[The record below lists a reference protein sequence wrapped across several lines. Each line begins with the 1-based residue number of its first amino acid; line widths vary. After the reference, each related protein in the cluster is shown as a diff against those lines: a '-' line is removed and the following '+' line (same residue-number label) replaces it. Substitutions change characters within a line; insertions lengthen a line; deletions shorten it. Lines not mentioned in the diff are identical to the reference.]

1 MTKGK
6 VEQSVGELEA
16 RLGHVFA
23 RPALLAQAL
32 THAASTDGASPDNER
47 LEFLGDSVVALAV
60 NDHLYRC
67 FTQCAEGTLTQ
78 LKSAVVSTL
87 ALARRARALELAE
100 FARLGRGMP
109 RGKSLSDAVLAN
121 LFEAVVGALYLDAG
135 FEKAGDFVVAQLLDE
150 IEAAS
155 DLGPGGNDKSA
166 LQEIALA
173 KFGKLPNYRVVSVTG
188 PEHRKTFKVEAV
200 VDGRGFGA
208 ATPRTKKEAEQRAAA
223 KALSALDEDNKP
235 VKNDL
240 GEDDSARDDALDR
253 PGQPG
258 DSGEGTA

>member
-32 THAASTDGASPDNER
+32 THASSTDGASPDNER

-78 LKSAVVSTL
+78 IKSAVVSTL

-121 LFEAVVGALYLDAG
+121 LFAAVVGALYLDAG
-135 FEKAGDFVVAQLLDE
+135 FGKAGDFVVAQLLDE

-166 LQEIALA
+166 LQEAALA
-173 KFGKLPNYRVVSVTG
+173 RFGALPRYRVISVKG
-188 PEHRKTFKVEAV
+188 PEHKKTFTVEAV

-208 ATPRTKKEAEQRAAA
+208 ATARTKKEAEQRAAA
-223 KALSALDEDNKP
+223 KALAVLAKD
-235 VKNDL
+235 
-240 GEDDSARDDALDR
+240 GEPSEKGAADIEGEQGGARAM
-253 PGQPG
+253 PGR
-258 DSGEGTA
+258 DTA